1 MLSAGI
7 DIGSSSVKV
16 ALLDIETGEA
26 VASATFPK
34 GVEQTIHAPEKGWAE
49 QAPSMWWENALSALN
64 EALSAS
70 GRPASEIATVGIT
83 YQMHGL
89 VMLDQEGNS
98 LRDSII
104 WCDSRAVEIGN
115 QALSELGRE
124 KALEHLLNS
133 PGNFTASKL
142 KWVKENQP
150 DIYAR
155 MHKFML
161 PGDYIFYRLTG
172 RMSTT
177 MSGLS
182 EGILWDYKNKSVAR
196 MVTDLYGIDPSAVP
210 DYTPSITVQGA
221 VDAKGSQ
228 TTGIPEGTPIAYRAG
243 DQPNNAFSLNVLDDG
258 EIAATAGTSGV
269 IYGVTDQPIYDP
281 LSRINT
287 FIHVN
292 HQEDTPRY
300 GVLLCINGIGIANS
314 WMRHNLAPD
323 LSYEQMNDLAAAV
336 PVGSEGVLVLPFG
349 NGAERMLENR
359 YTGLCIE
366 NLDLNRHNRGTVLR
380 ATQEG
385 IAFSFRYGLDI
396 MRECGIHP
404 NVIRAGRA
412 NMFLSPI
419 FRQTIADICDVEIEL
434 YNTDG
439 ALGAARGAAMGS
451 GHYTDRNQTFAS
463 LEVLERIQPNKENG
477 RTLEDA
483 YSEWKKLLAYKLEQI
498 G

>member
-1 MLSAGI
+1 MIAAGI

-16 ALLDIETGEA
+16 ALLDISTGEN

-34 GVEQTIHAPEKGWAE
+34 GVEQTINAPEKGWAE
-49 QAPSMWWENALSALN
+49 QAPSMWWENAMKALA
-64 EALSAS
+64 EAVKES
-70 GRPASEIATVGIT
+70 GRPASEIATIGIT

-89 VMLDQEGNS
+89 VMLDKEGS
-98 LRDSII
+98 CLRDSII

-115 QALSELGRE
+115 KALSDLGRQ

-142 KWVKENQP
+142 KWVKDNQP
-150 DIYAR
+150 ELFAKMD
-155 MHKFML
+155 KFML
-161 PGDYIFYRLTG
+161 PGDYIFYKFTG
-172 RMSTT
+172 DTSTT

-182 EGILWDYKNKSVAR
+182 EGILWDYKTNSVAQ
-196 MVTDLYGIDPSAVP
+196 MVTDLYGIDQSAIP
-210 DYTPSITVQGA
+210 HYTASITVQGK
-221 VDAKGSQ
+221 VDAEASKE
-228 TTGIPEGTPIAYRAG
+228 TGIKEGTPIAYRAG

-258 EIAATAGTSGV
+258 EIAATGGTSGV
-269 IYGVTDQPIYDP
+269 IYGVTDKPIYDP

-292 HQEDTPRY
+292 HQAGTPRY

-323 LSYEQMNDLAAAV
+323 LDYNQMNDAAASV
-336 PVGSEGVLVLPFG
+336 PAGSDGVLVLPFG

-366 NLDLNRHNRGTVLR
+366 NLDLNRYDRSTVLR
-380 ATQEG
+380 AVQEG

-404 NVIRAGRA
+404 NVIRAGKA

-419 FRQTIADICDVEIEL
+419 FRQTLSDICNVEIEL

-451 GHYTDRNQTFAS
+451 GHYSSRQQTFSS
-463 LEVLERIQPNKENG
+463 LEVLERVKPDQNSRK
-477 RTLEDA
+477 TLDEA
-483 YSEWKKLLAYKLEQI
+483 YAEWKKLLERKLADI
-498 G
+498 K

>member
-16 ALLDIETGEA
+16 ALLDIETGEN

-34 GVEQTIHAPEKGWAE
+34 GHEQPINAPEKGWAE
-49 QAPSMWWENALSALN
+49 QAPSMWWENALSALA
-64 EALSAS
+64 EAVKAS
-70 GRPASEIATVGIT
+70 GRPAADIATIGIT

-89 VMLDQEGNS
+89 VMVDKEGNA

-115 QALSELGRE
+115 KALASLGRE
-124 KALEHLLNS
+124 NALAHLLNS

-142 KWVKENQP
+142 KWVKDNQP
-150 DIYAR
+150 EIYAR
-155 MHKFML
+155 MDKFML
-161 PGDYIFYRLTG
+161 PGDYIFYKLTG
-172 RMSTT
+172 EVSTT

-182 EGILWDYKNKSVAR
+182 EGILWDYKDNRVAD
-196 MVTDLYGIDPSAVP
+196 MVTDLYGIDQSAIP
-210 DYTPSITVQGA
+210 GYTPSITIQGA
-221 VDAKGSQ
+221 VDAEASKE
-228 TTGIPEGTPIAYRAG
+228 TGIKEGTPIAYRAG

-258 EIAATAGTSGV
+258 EIAATGGTSGV
-269 IYGVTDQPIYDP
+269 IYGVTEKAVYDP

-292 HQEDTPRY
+292 HENGKPRY

-323 LSYEQMNDLAAAV
+323 LSYDQMNDAAAAV
-336 PVGSEGVLVLPFG
+336 PAGSDGVLVLPFG

-366 NLDLNRHNRGTVLR
+366 NLDLNRHDRSTVLR

-404 NVIRAGRA
+404 SVIRAGKA
-412 NMFLSPI
+412 NMFLSPV
-419 FRQTIADICDVEIEL
+419 FRQTMADICNVEIEL

-439 ALGAARGAAMGS
+439 ALGAARGAALGS
-451 GHYTDRNQTFAS
+451 GHYTDRAQTFGS
-463 LEVLERIQPNKENG
+463 LEVLERITPDQDGSKK
-477 RTLEDA
+477 LEAA
-483 YSEWKKLLAYKLEQI
+483 YGEWKKLLGRKLVDM
-498 G
+498 